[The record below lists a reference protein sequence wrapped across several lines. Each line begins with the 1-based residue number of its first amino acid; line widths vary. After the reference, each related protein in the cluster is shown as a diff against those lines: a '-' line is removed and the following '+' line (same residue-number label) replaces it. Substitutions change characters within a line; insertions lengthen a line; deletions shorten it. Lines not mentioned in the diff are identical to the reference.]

1 MEPDVTEDRTMA
13 RLIAAFLCFAT
24 LAISPAIAGERPASV
39 TPAEAAASIASNTPP
54 QVLDVRTPDEF
65 AQGHVPTATLIPHDE
80 LAARLAEL
88 DRDRPVL
95 VYCRSGRRATDA
107 EKVLAA
113 NGFDVRQIE
122 GSWLRWQE
130 ESLPVEGVPAA
141 AEGPAAENGGD
152 DE

>member
-1 MEPDVTEDRTMA
+1 MTRMLRSIATTLL
-13 RLIAAFLCFAT
+13 LIALAAPAVAT
-24 LAISPAIAGERPASV
+24 ELRAPIAPADAAAAIASD
-39 TPAEAAASIASNTPP
+39 TPP
-54 QVLDVRTPDEF
+54 QVLDVRTAEEF

-141 AEGPAAENGGD
+141 AEGPAAEKGGD

>member
-1 MEPDVTEDRTMA
+1 MTRLLRSIATTVL
-13 RLIAAFLCFAT
+13 LIALAAPAVAT
-24 LAISPAIAGERPASV
+24 ELRAPIAPADAAAAIASD
-39 TPAEAAASIASNTPP
+39 TPP
-54 QVLDVRTPDEF
+54 QVLDVRTAEEF
-65 AQGHVPTATLIPHDE
+65 AQGHLPSATLIPHDE

>member
-1 MEPDVTEDRTMA
+1 MA

-54 QVLDVRTPDEF
+54 QVLDVRTADEF

-80 LAARLAEL
+80 LATRLAEL
-88 DRDRPVL
+88 DRDRPIL
-95 VYCRSGRRATDA
+95 LYCRSGRRADLA
-107 EKVLAA
+107 EQVLVE

-122 GSWLRWQE
+122 GSWLRWE
-130 ESLPVEGVPAA
+130 AEALPVEGAPAPPAGDHDA
-141 AEGPAAENGGD
+141 AHHGD
-152 DE
+152 HE

>member
-1 MEPDVTEDRTMA
+1 MTRMLRSIATTLL
-13 RLIAAFLCFAT
+13 LIALAAPAVAT
-24 LAISPAIAGERPASV
+24 ELRAPIA
-39 TPAEAAASIASNTPP
+39 PAEAAAAIASDTPP
-54 QVLDVRTPDEF
+54 QVLDVRTAEEF
-65 AQGHVPTATLIPHDE
+65 AQGHLPSATLIPHDE

>member
-1 MEPDVTEDRTMA
+1 MTRILRSIATTFL
-13 RLIAAFLCFAT
+13 LIALAAPAVAT
-24 LAISPAIAGERPASV
+24 ELRAPIAPADAAAAIASD
-39 TPAEAAASIASNTPP
+39 TPP
-54 QVLDVRTPDEF
+54 QVLDVRTAEEF
-65 AQGHVPTATLIPHDE
+65 AQGHLPSATLIPHDE

>member
-1 MEPDVTEDRTMA
+1 MTRMLRSIATTFL
-13 RLIAAFLCFAT
+13 LIALAAPAVAT
-24 LAISPAIAGERPASV
+24 ELRAPIAPADAAAAIASD
-39 TPAEAAASIASNTPP
+39 TPP
-54 QVLDVRTPDEF
+54 QVLDVRTAEEF
-65 AQGHVPTATLIPHDE
+65 AQGHLPSATLIPHDE

>member
-1 MEPDVTEDRTMA
+1 MTRMLRSIATTLL
-13 RLIAAFLCFAT
+13 LIALAAPAVAT
-24 LAISPAIAGERPASV
+24 ELRAPIAPADAAAAIASD
-39 TPAEAAASIASNTPP
+39 TPP
-54 QVLDVRTPDEF
+54 QVLDVRTAEEF
-65 AQGHVPTATLIPHDE
+65 AQGHLPSATLIPHDE

>member
-1 MEPDVTEDRTMA
+1 MTRMLRSIATTLL
-13 RLIAAFLCFAT
+13 LIALVAPAVAT
-24 LAISPAIAGERPASV
+24 ELRAPIA
-39 TPAEAAASIASNTPP
+39 PAEAAAAIASDTPP
-54 QVLDVRTPDEF
+54 QVLDVRTAEEF
-65 AQGHVPTATLIPHDE
+65 AQGHLPSATLIPHDE

-122 GSWLRWQE
+122 GSWLRWQD

>member
-1 MEPDVTEDRTMA
+1 MTRMLRSIATTLL
-13 RLIAAFLCFAT
+13 LIALAAPAVAT
-24 LAISPAIAGERPASV
+24 ELRAPIAPADAAAAIASD
-39 TPAEAAASIASNTPP
+39 TPP
-54 QVLDVRTPDEF
+54 QVLDVRTAEEF
-65 AQGHVPTATLIPHDE
+65 AQGHLPSATLIPHDE

-122 GSWLRWQE
+122 GSWLRWQD

>member
-1 MEPDVTEDRTMA
+1 MTRMLRSIATTLL
-13 RLIAAFLCFAT
+13 LIALAAPAVAT
-24 LAISPAIAGERPASV
+24 ELRAPIA
-39 TPAEAAASIASNTPP
+39 PAEAAAAIASDTPP
-54 QVLDVRTPDEF
+54 QVLDVRTAEEF
-65 AQGHVPTATLIPHDE
+65 AQGHLPSATLIPHDE

-122 GSWLRWQE
+122 GSWLRWQD

>member
-1 MEPDVTEDRTMA
+1 MRT
-13 RLIAAFLCFAT
+13 
-24 LAISPAIAGERPASV
+24 
-39 TPAEAAASIASNTPP
+39 AE
-54 QVLDVRTPDEF
+54 EF
-65 AQGHVPTATLIPHDE
+65 AQGHLPSATLIPHDE

>member
-1 MEPDVTEDRTMA
+1 MTRMHRSIATTFL
-13 RLIAAFLCFAT
+13 LIALAAPAVAT
-24 LAISPAIAGERPASV
+24 ELRAPIA
-39 TPAEAAASIASNTPP
+39 PAEAAAAIASDTPP
-54 QVLDVRTPDEF
+54 QVLDVRTAEEF
-65 AQGHVPTATLIPHDE
+65 AQGHLPSATLIPHDE

>member
-1 MEPDVTEDRTMA
+1 MTRMLRSIATTLL
-13 RLIAAFLCFAT
+13 LIALAAPAVAT
-24 LAISPAIAGERPASV
+24 ELRAPIAPADAAAAIASD
-39 TPAEAAASIASNTPP
+39 TPP
-54 QVLDVRTPDEF
+54 QVLDVRTAEEF
-65 AQGHVPTATLIPHDE
+65 AQGHLPSATLIPHDE

-113 NGFDVRQIE
+113 NGFDVRQLE
-122 GSWLRWQE
+122 GSWLRWQD